1 MLRIKVEVFQYKSI
15 QCERDRLR
23 ERKINYVILG
33 VLTGVVNK
41 IESWLLNRER
51 EVRRPGR
58 TADPE
63 VKMCRY
69 RAEETSRG
77 FLYDNNMLRT
87 MTTQCDSWK
96 CFVHNKTGKCNVFR
110 KMIDLGKFFFFEKEN
125 RINIECLISDAKFEF
140 ATVCA
145 VNCWKHWKKKKQQF
159 FQWWKQVIVSCNDPF

>member
-1 MLRIKVEVFQYKSI
+1 MLRTKVEVFQYKSI

-125 RINIECLISDAKFEF
+125 RINIVSHKWRKIWICHRLCSKLLETL
-140 ATVCA
+140 
-145 VNCWKHWKKKKQQF
+145 KKKKTTIF
-159 FQWWKQVIVSCNDPF
+159 SMMKTSYCIV